1 MPQNAI
7 GGVNSQS
14 VLWRVVVIV
23 VVIIMYV
30 VLLCY
35 YYYYTI
41 IQLCLTC
48 FMTVVHNKA

>member
-35 YYYYTI
+35 YYYYYYTI
-41 IQLCLTC
+41 MPNLLHDCC
-48 FMTVVHNKA
+48 P

>member
-14 VLWRVVVIV
+14 VLWRLVVIV

-35 YYYYTI
+35 YYYYYYTI
-41 IQLCLTC
+41 MPNLLHDCC
-48 FMTVVHNKA
+48 P